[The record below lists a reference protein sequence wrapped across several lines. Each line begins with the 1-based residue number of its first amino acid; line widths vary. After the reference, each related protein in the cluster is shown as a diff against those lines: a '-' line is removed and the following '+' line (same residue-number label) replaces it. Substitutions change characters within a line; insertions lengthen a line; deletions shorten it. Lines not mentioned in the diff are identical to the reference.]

1 MSKTDVKFIIIKA
14 ACQYFSK
21 FGFYKT
27 TMDEIAKHIH
37 KAKGVLY
44 YHFNSKEDL
53 FNEVLK
59 YELENVKQELRKVI
73 SDSGDALTMFNN
85 YIFTRFDLLHK
96 SDTYHETLKADFFE
110 KYQFVEE
117 VREDF
122 ANFDRNQLH
131 FIISKGVKEGALE
144 ITNLDSTV
152 NLILMVINSVEIPLF
167 LQDKYSEYIDA
178 GEELANLI
186 IKGLKS

>member
-1 MSKTDVKFIIIKA
+1 MSKTNVKSIIIKA
-14 ACQYFSK
+14 AGQHFSR

-44 YHFNSKEDL
+44 YHFKSKEDL

-59 YELENVKQELRKVI
+59 QELDNVKQELHKII
-73 SDSGDALTMFNN
+73 SGPDDALTMFNN

-96 SDTYHETLKADFFE
+96 SETYHETLKADFFE

-122 ANFDRNQLH
+122 ANFDRNQLR
-131 FIISKGVKEGALE
+131 FIISKGIKEGALE

-152 NLILMVINSVEIPLF
+152 NLILMVVNSIEIPLF
-167 LQDKYSEYIDA
+167 LQNKYLEYIDT